1 MNLLDRF
8 TIPVDQQLAPAVG
21 AAKLLP
27 PGTSTALDLDWVDL
41 LAAALT
47 VGKPNFSALLSQHP
61 YGFWEAQRR
70 ITTILANLEHDGLG
84 NLVRSSVYRTS
95 DGTEM
100 AGISYAIGMTV
111 ALCVARD
118 RFGIAHLMHFDEAHG
133 IRHGKRPDLVDP
145 MAIRDTFVEAKGSS
159 SFPKQSQMASALDQL
174 RTPPPKIGPPTTGIA
189 TCAGFRAPHGVTQKR
204 LVAHVQYFG
213 HRPMAKRVSDATISK
228 IAPLLA
234 QEALVSC
241 YGPLA
246 LWVVRPDSSS
256 AVAGER
262 LRSHDQ
268 CVLAWEPTSHLWMGL
283 EVGTLYKALGAIREM
298 SDAYEWSWPDI
309 DSLPRISGRVIHRG
323 PLAFL
328 LDHEWTSQ

>member
-118 RFGIAHLMHFDEAHG
+118 RFGISHLMHFDEAHG

-159 SFPKQSQMASALDQL
+159 SFPKQSQMSSALDQL

-189 TCAGFRAPHGVTQKR
+189 TCAGFRAPHGATQKR
-204 LVAHVQYFG
+204 LVANVQHFG
-213 HRPMAKRVSDATISK
+213 HRPLAKRVSDAAISGM
-228 IAPLLA
+228 AMLLA
-234 QEALVSC
+234 PQALVNC

-246 LWVVRPDSSS
+246 LWVVRPTS
-256 AVAGER
+256 AEPIFVEGVSTEER
-262 LRSHDQ
+262 FVLR
-268 CVLAWEPTSHLWMGL
+268 WEPQSRLCIGL
-283 EVGTLYKALGAIREM
+283 EVETLTRTLAAISEV
-298 SDAYEWSWPDI
+298 SDAQGWQWPDLETSPLVT
-309 DSLPRISGRVIHRG
+309 DAVGNRG
-323 PLAFL
+323 PVAFL
-328 LDHEWTSQ
+328 LGPEWGEQ